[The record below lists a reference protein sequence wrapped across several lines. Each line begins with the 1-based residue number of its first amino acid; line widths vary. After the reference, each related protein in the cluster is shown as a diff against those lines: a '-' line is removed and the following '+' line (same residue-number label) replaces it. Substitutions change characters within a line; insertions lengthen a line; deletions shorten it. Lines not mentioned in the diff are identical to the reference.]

1 MNARTR
7 LALITLATLLA
18 MALTTAL
25 GFWQLDRAAQKR
37 ALQASMDAQSSQQL
51 VVTSALLASPEPSAL
66 LHQYARLRGQWLPE
80 RTLYLDNRPMQG
92 KVGFFVVTPLQLEG
106 TAHTVLVLR
115 GWVQRNFEAR
125 ADVPA
130 IQTPA
135 GLVTVEGRIALPPGK
150 LFELGTPART
160 AIRQNLDLQQFHDE
174 SGLAVLPVVLMQSGS
189 ASEGLLR
196 EWPAPNLGVDKHYG
210 YALQWFA
217 MAAALALL
225 YLWYQILKPRY
236 HRTKDSKPHA

>member
-1 MNARTR
+1 MNASARSV
-7 LALITLATLLA
+7 LIALATLLG

-25 GFWQLDRAAQKR
+25 GFWQLDRAAQKL
-37 ALQASMDAQSSQQL
+37 ALQAHMAAQSSQRW
-51 VVTSALLASPEPSAL
+51 VDTSALLAHPEPTAL
-66 LHQYARLRGQWLPE
+66 LHQYARLRGQWLAE

-106 TAHTVLVLR
+106 TAQTVLVLR
-115 GWVQRNFEAR
+115 GWVQRNFEQR
-125 ADVPA
+125 AQLPA
-130 IQTPA
+130 IQTPT
-135 GLVTVEGRIALPPGK
+135 GTVTLEGRIALPPGK
-150 LFELGTPART
+150 LFELGTPAHT

-174 SGLAVLPVVLMQSGS
+174 TGLAVLPVVLMQSGP

-196 EWPAPNLGVDKHYG
+196 EWPEPNVGVDKHYG
-210 YALQWFA
+210 YAVQWFA